1 MYEQPPEQRPYRSSP
16 SEYTQYP
23 QGYPQYSAPSPYDP
37 REPQYAPPPY
47 MPPQPQYAPPPQ
59 VQVYYTTPPVEEPG
73 STSALIGF
81 IFSLVGTFVFPILL
95 IPGLIMSIS
104 GLRSRSRHG
113 LALAGLIISIVVLA
127 LWIILIAFIVIAAI
141 AATNAAT
148 YPYATP

>member
-1 MYEQPPEQRPYRSSP
+1 
-16 SEYTQYP
+16 
-23 QGYPQYSAPSPYDP
+23 
-37 REPQYAPPPY
+37 